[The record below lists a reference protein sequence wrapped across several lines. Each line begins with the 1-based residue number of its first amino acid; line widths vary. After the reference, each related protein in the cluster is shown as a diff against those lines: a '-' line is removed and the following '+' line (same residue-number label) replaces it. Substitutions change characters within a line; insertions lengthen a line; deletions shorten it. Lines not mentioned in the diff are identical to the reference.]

1 MTPAQL
7 AAMLKII
14 SPVRPQPVRMASGLG
29 SLAETLR
36 GGTQPTG
43 VLLNQL
49 RGKPGVKPGALQS
62 VFGHLDPDVK
72 LSPKQLSDAVLS
84 PKLFAQ
90 RSMSSKMND
99 DAMMDATNDLLYG
112 FDPRIARAR
121 QTDYANMLHDIV
133 AEDAVNKGGGELGN
147 EARRLLAA
155 KPVDS
160 MANDSELHMR
170 HWESNATRIIDKH
183 YGNGTACDELFSG
196 HTMELAR
203 ELANQQTAKRELG
216 PFWGDSQRTKIVP
229 PDNVYDRPYF
239 ETVLRG
245 QPSMGGQYMPRVGTT
260 WNAAMAKAGT
270 DGRAHFGNQAQLG
283 HVRGSVNADGKVFA
297 EELQS
302 DPIEEFGADNPA
314 LTDIYGKLGRML
326 IDRSAEA
333 GAPGVAFPSAERIAS
348 VRDSKQMPFFKDV
361 YDKQLG
367 KQLYSPLQQRGI
379 PFSQEDGWMNMELT
393 PELTEAIKGGKVL
406 DYRHGGLA
414 HLAQNRPGQSRTVGL
429 RGK

>member
-14 SPVRPQPVRMASGLG
+14 SPVRPQAVRMASGLG

-72 LSPKQLSDAVLS
+72 LSPKQLSDAALS

-90 RSMSSKMND
+90 RGMSSKMND
-99 DAMMDATNDLLYG
+99 DAAMEATHDLMYG
-112 FDPRIARAR
+112 FDPRIVRAR
-121 QTDYANMLHDIV
+121 QTDYVGMLHDVV

-147 EARRLLAA
+147 EARKLLAGRPGA
-155 KPVDS
+155 
-160 MANDSELHMR
+160 MANDQELKQ
-170 HWESNATRIIDKH
+170 WERNAVDIIDSH
-183 YGNGTACDELFSG
+183 YGEGTASDELFSG
-196 HTMELAR
+196 HAMELAR
-203 ELANQQTAKRELG
+203 GLASQQTAKKELG
-216 PFWGDSQRTKIVP
+216 PLWGDYQRTKIAP

-245 QPSMGGQYMPRVGTT
+245 QPSRNMRDLEMVG
-260 WNAAMAKAGT
+260 
-270 DGRAHFGNQAQLG
+270 DVDSFHFGNPSQLG
-283 HVRGSVNADGKVFA
+283 HVRGSLDAKGKVFA

-302 DPIEEFGADNPA
+302 DPLEAFPTLAP
-314 LTDIYGKLGRML
+314 LQDIYGKLGRML

-406 DYRHGGLA
+406 DYRRGGLA
-414 HLAQNRPGQSRTVGL
+414 HLAQNRPGQPRTVGL